1 MSQISRQEQSS
12 NQADA
17 RRLLLIEATI
27 NAISTHGLS
36 NITLAKIAGL
46 VGLTAA
52 TVNFYF
58 DSKQSLLL
66 ATLRHVAEEF
76 ESAVASVIVS
86 AQEPSER
93 LSALVEASLSEDL
106 MSFDKVA
113 VWYAFMSEASS
124 RADYQAICGERDRLY
139 ADLIEKECIRLVDE
153 SGRVGDINAS
163 AISRAICGLIDDV
176 WQDLL
181 FDGDSFDREAQRDQC
196 YAFLASIFPSSFT
209 MPDST
214 FDHDLEQSDQ
224 FSYTLPGWIYQS
236 DLFFDLEQDKLFLS
250 AWQLVCHE
258 SDLKGPGSYM
268 TYQLLQQRAFVI
280 RSSGGDLR
288 AFHNVCR
295 HRAHLLVKGDMGQ
308 TPNQRIICPYHGWTY
323 DLSGK
328 RVAMGH
334 PSSFPDHDASQFSLR
349 EIDCEVY
356 RGFVFIRF
364 KSQGASVAERMS
376 PVDAEFSQYEP
387 ENLSHDE
394 SADWIKGVW
403 TETVAIDWKNGVE
416 NFLEDYHFFMGHPQ
430 LAGLMRD
437 EYERE
442 AFDTD
447 MSRLSHQL
455 RDDPGAGWSA
465 RAYSHL
471 LPEQKHLPESMRRR
485 WTYYALYPNTFFDIY
500 PEYMDFF
507 QIIPIAPGRSL
518 LRGRSYSLQAN
529 QESRLLNAVKYLNTR
544 INHRVQREDN
554 ELTASVQQGLASGSF
569 ERGILSDKEVLLKHF
584 GDYIRRKVPEA
595 NSLSPPTRAPIIRS
609 EKENQ

>member
-124 RADYQAICGERDRLY
+124 RADYRRSVARDRLY

-153 SGRVGDINAS
+153 SGRVSDMNAT

-181 FDGDSFDREAQRDQC
+181 FDGDFDREAQRINAGISC
-196 YAFLASIFPSSFT
+196 KYISSSFT
-209 MPDST
+209 MPEST
-214 FDHDLEQSDQ
+214 FDHDFEQSDQ

-334 PSSFPDHDASQFSLR
+334 PSSFPDHDASQFSSVR
-349 EIDCEVY
+349 SIV
-356 RGFVFIRF
+356 RFTGFVFIRF

-394 SADWIKGVW
+394 
-403 TETVAIDWKNGVE
+403 
-416 NFLEDYHFFMGHPQ
+416 
-430 LAGLMRD
+430 
-437 EYERE
+437 
-442 AFDTD
+442 
-447 MSRLSHQL
+447 RL
-455 RDDPGAGWSA
+455 D
-465 RAYSHL
+465 
-471 LPEQKHLPESMRRR
+471 
-485 WTYYALYPNTFFDIY
+485 
-500 PEYMDFF
+500 
-507 QIIPIAPGRSL
+507 
-518 LRGRSYSLQAN
+518 
-529 QESRLLNAVKYLNTR
+529 
-544 INHRVQREDN
+544 
-554 ELTASVQQGLASGSF
+554 
-569 ERGILSDKEVLLKHF
+569 
-584 GDYIRRKVPEA
+584 
-595 NSLSPPTRAPIIRS
+595 
-609 EKENQ
+609 